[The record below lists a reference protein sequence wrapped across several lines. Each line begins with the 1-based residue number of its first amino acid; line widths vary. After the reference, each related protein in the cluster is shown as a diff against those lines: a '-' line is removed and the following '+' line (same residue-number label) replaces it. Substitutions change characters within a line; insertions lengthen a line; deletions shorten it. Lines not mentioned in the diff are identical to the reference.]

1 MTKIKIITDS
11 TADLSEELLK
21 KHNIESLPLHINFGE
36 ESYLDGLE
44 INTETLFRKIKEGD
58 VFPTTSQVTP
68 QSFYDLYKKYLDEG
82 CKIISIHISS
92 KLSGTVQSAFLGKNM
107 TESDDIFIIDSEN
120 ITGGLGML
128 VLKASAM
135 AERGAEA
142 EDIVR
147 EIEKIK
153 HLVKSS
159 LVFESLEH
167 LVKGGRLSKA
177 AGMVVTVLG
186 IRLILEVKDG
196 ELVVRSK
203 VRGTKKAVKEVIS
216 ELEKGINKEETV
228 LLMNCFGDEI
238 YLHLKE
244 YLDEKGINYIE
255 AQVGCTVGVHA
266 GPGVAAIFYIAE
278 IDN

>member
-1 MTKIKIITDS
+1 MTRIKIITDS
-11 TADLSEELLK
+11 TADLPEELLK

-44 INTETLFRKIKEGD
+44 IDTEKLFRKVKEGS

-68 QSFYDLYKKYLDEG
+68 ESFYHAYKKYLNEG
-82 CKIISIHISS
+82 YTIISVHLSS
-92 KLSGTVQSAFLGKNM
+92 KLSGTVQSAFLAKNM
-107 TESDDIFIIDSEN
+107 LESDDIYIIDSEN
-120 ITGGLGML
+120 VTGGLGML

-142 EDIVR
+142 EDIVK
-147 EIEKIK
+147 EIERTK
-153 HLVKSS
+153 HLIKSS

-167 LVKGGRLSKA
+167 LVKGGRLSRA
-177 AGMVVTVLG
+177 AGIAAVVLG
-186 IRLILEVKDG
+186 IRLILEIKDG
-196 ELVVRSK
+196 ELIVRSK
-203 VRGTKKAVKEVIS
+203 VRGAKKVVKEVIS

-238 YLHLKE
+238 YLPLKE
-244 YLDEKGINYIE
+244 YLNEKGIDYIE

-266 GPGVAAIFYIAE
+266 GPGVAAIFYVAE
-278 IDN
+278 SDS